1 MEKITIKRNINI
13 SKISKKR
20 KIFLFILFI
29 FTLIILIWNMIILK
43 IRPVFLIL
51 SDIQARAVAI
61 ELVNRVVEE
70 KMQGVNYED
79 LVMYERNENGE
90 ITMLKVNSVLMNN
103 LSSQIS
109 IDIQKVFLENG
120 TTEVNLPLG
129 SILNNELLANM
140 RSYDKNENSIRWN
153 YRK

>member
-1 MEKITIKRNINI
+1 
-13 SKISKKR
+13 
-20 KIFLFILFI
+20 
-29 FTLIILIWNMIILK
+29 MIILK